1 MYTFQEVEEN
11 GENQGEAQTIEEDS
25 DSMNGVVLVNG
36 NQEEE

>member
-1 MYTFQEVEEN
+1 MFQEIEEN
-11 GENQGEAQTIEEDS
+11 GENQGEEQTIEEDS